1 MTEYVTPNI
10 HTVLKKYQ
18 TSAPKSLQGPGHALP
33 VAGCQTGPNC
43 PLDAT
48 LTGVSGSGGNHTD
61 LNTGGVRNLCSGH
74 LSLGN
79 LPSNSSSSS
88 VHKISSNCPQIVSS
102 QSCLNSPNA
111 GSALPPVAPLIK
123 KEVLSSPEP
132 HELGEIL
139 PSQSLPLPLSM
150 SSQTTQPQSQTVP
163 SQPPVTTVKIIPP
176 PPPELSQPI
185 FTAPDSGSGVLYETR
200 LEGKTIGCF
209 SLGGEMRLCLPQFL
223 NNVLADFTLDQINRI
238 FDELGI
244 YCSQCSPDQL
254 LEFKAAKILPT
265 DVKASGLITR
275 TDAERLCAALLH
287 RVDRNNYISDDDIP
301 KGAISFKVYHRCFGK
316 CDGICTPEL
325 YSYTKPTCIMC
336 LECKGWFSPQ
346 KFVGHV
352 HREVENRTCHWG
364 FDSRNWHDYL
374 HVALDV
380 ENREKYQK
388 ILDELK
394 EVEIKEA
401 VKAQNEI
408 LYMKRKHA
416 LHVDDEM
423 LTSQMGH
430 SPSSMVPPPHQQ
442 VSNMS
447 DKQRTEMLAVP
458 TKKAKGLEEAAAYQL
473 EYQHYQSF
481 MYAHCA
487 QQQRIGSMSAFR
499 PWAPKSFL
507 HPAATYNAVAAF
519 STLPYLSQEPPVL
532 QNPERV
538 VRSTDRERFERTY
551 QPNVALVPRKC
562 VLVKD
567 REKEHRE
574 YRERE
579 RDRER
584 IERERDQERSR
595 EREKREQHDLERGR
609 REREIQQ
616 LQQQHLLQQQTM
628 HQQQKSAQELQE
640 QVSLSSLCPTEL
652 KIKQERANTPNE
664 IPQSP
669 PLINTSGDNEDPP
682 DCRINIPISD
692 NVATLPLVSPISLTM
707 NQQQRKMLSNNNS
720 SSNSNSNGSSCHS
733 DADVMLQQQQQLQEQ
748 QQQLQPR
755 RHSLYTS
762 NSSASS
768 TSSTASTTP
777 PQQQLLPAH
786 LPPSKQYQQDHKH
799 AQTLVHQE
807 QQTRLGQSPR
817 TCPLSPTDSHSS
829 QEFSGSNEITSST
842 SPAPCN
848 DSKHISGDNGP
859 HYLHRRE
866 IGRDQPLIATVNQHA
881 KLLPSPLSA
890 NFTANNNSNHNEL
903 HSRIRISKNLINR
916 SNIMRSPTPPPSLP
930 PTAALSQLHTQQEPS
945 HTPQQQQLQPQLQI
959 LQQHQQQYEFYKH
972 NQRAYDQQR
981 QQHQHQA
988 LSTIQHQHILIR
1000 SQPNLQHVKHSPS
1013 QSSTTTGLNLSTNST
1028 KVLMRTDV
1036 TDAQNPLESQLQS
1049 SYNGLPYVGSEFELS
1064 TDTDDDSV
1072 NGEADSSNILA
1083 PWDMVVEALRD
1094 TGPKERDRVL
1104 GLLRKV
1110 LHENQ
1115 QLRYSNLQ
1123 LSEMTHKRDVMIR
1136 ELREQLRACRHHLQI
1151 LRLQEPTIQSNGLG
1165 NQDGLQDDKIR
1176 SLPLKKSLTII
1187 DENDF
1192 VNTCLTK
1199 ETDVGENDNNLV
1211 KVNSQTKLYERK
1223 KRNQSENDQFS
1234 NNEDEHEALCNNKEN
1249 DYDHGNG
1256 SDKESEKADNAV
1268 DIVDHIR
1275 SNADIEES
1283 VDEPASNKNDV
1294 NEIDIDKQ
1302 PQAKRS
1308 RIESGSE
1315 SSDSLSRTY
1324 AINKENI
1331 GHLAEHTSQGTD
1343 HDPNFDSEDEAP
1355 LSDYGN
1361 ECPKNKNKVYTQ
1373 ISNTDLG
1380 DDEAETSRFTVTN
1393 GSSSDTNTSDDD
1405 GDESSAPLTSSQTV
1419 ESDVQAP
1426 HSSSLGIVPAAS
1438 TPLSPHSTATA
1449 GQLFDSS
1456 NSSDEL
1462 SMKKAQMSASDALA
1476 KISESADDR
1485 DDLAKL
1491 KEKTKF
1497 KEVEKRFDG
1506 VQDSAC
1512 DEIKTSDNRENVKA
1526 GTLNIKK
1533 EQICTRDRRFM
1544 NNSIPSGKSNEVQK
1558 ATKYDD
1564 EKFSV
1569 SAKVNN
1575 NNICKDQVTRTP
1587 LATKASK
1594 KETPT
1599 TNTELWVKEEIM

>member
-1 MTEYVTPNI
+1 
-10 HTVLKKYQ
+10 
-18 TSAPKSLQGPGHALP
+18 
-33 VAGCQTGPNC
+33 
-43 PLDAT
+43 
-48 LTGVSGSGGNHTD
+48 
-61 LNTGGVRNLCSGH
+61 
-74 LSLGN
+74 
-79 LPSNSSSSS
+79 
-88 VHKISSNCPQIVSS
+88 
-102 QSCLNSPNA
+102 
-111 GSALPPVAPLIK
+111 
-123 KEVLSSPEP
+123 
-132 HELGEIL
+132 
-139 PSQSLPLPLSM
+139 
-150 SSQTTQPQSQTVP
+150 
-163 SQPPVTTVKIIPP
+163 
-176 PPPELSQPI
+176 
-185 FTAPDSGSGVLYETR
+185 
-200 LEGKTIGCF
+200 
-209 SLGGEMRLCLPQFL
+209 
-223 NNVLADFTLDQINRI
+223 
-238 FDELGI
+238 
-244 YCSQCSPDQL
+244 
-254 LEFKAAKILPT
+254 
-265 DVKASGLITR
+265 
-275 TDAERLCAALLH
+275 
-287 RVDRNNYISDDDIP
+287 
-301 KGAISFKVYHRCFGK
+301 
-316 CDGICTPEL
+316 
-325 YSYTKPTCIMC
+325 
-336 LECKGWFSPQ
+336 
-346 KFVGHV
+346 
-352 HREVENRTCHWG
+352 
-364 FDSRNWHDYL
+364 
-374 HVALDV
+374 
-380 ENREKYQK
+380 
-388 ILDELK
+388 
-394 EVEIKEA
+394 
-401 VKAQNEI
+401 
-408 LYMKRKHA
+408 
-416 LHVDDEM
+416 M

-430 SPSSMVPPPHQQ
+430 SLSSMAPPPHQQ
-442 VSNMS
+442 VSHMN

-458 TKKAKGLEEAAAYQL
+458 TKKAKGLEDAAAYQL
-473 EYQHYQSF
+473 EYQHYQSL

-507 HPAATYNAVAAF
+507 HPAATYNAVSAF

-562 VLVKD
+562 VLAKD

-595 EREKREQHDLERGR
+595 EREKREQHEHERCR

-616 LQQQHLLQQQTM
+616 FQQQHLLQHQTM
-628 HQQQKSAQELQE
+628 QQQKKSAQELQE
-640 QVSLSSLCPTEL
+640 QVSLTSLCPTEL

-669 PLINTSGDNEDPP
+669 PLINTSGGDEDPS

-692 NVATLPLVSPISLTM
+692 NVAAMPIVSPMSMTM

-720 SSNSNSNGSSCHS
+720 SSNSNSNSNSSSCHS
-733 DADVMLQQQQQLQEQ
+733 DADVMHQQQQQLQEQQQ

-786 LPPSKQYQQDHKH
+786 LPPSKQYQQEHKH

-848 DSKHISGDNGP
+848 DSKYISGDNEQC
-859 HYLHRRE
+859 YLHRRE
-866 IGRDQPLIATVNQHA
+866 TSRDQPNQPLIATVNQHA
-881 KLLPSPLSA
+881 KLLPTPITA

-916 SNIMRSPTPPPSLP
+916 SNIIRSPTPPPSLP
-930 PTAALSQLHTQQEPS
+930 PTAALSQLHTQQEPNN
-945 HTPQQQQLQPQLQI
+945 TPQQQQLQPQLQI
-959 LQQHQQQYEFYKH
+959 LQQHQQQFEFYKH

-981 QQHQHQA
+981 QQQQHQA

-1013 QSSTTTGLNLSTNST
+1013 QSSTTTGLNLSTHSK
-1028 KVLMRTDV
+1028 KVLMRADV
-1036 TDAQNPLESQLQS
+1036 MDAQNQQKSQIQS

-1083 PWDMVVEALRD
+1083 PWDMAVEALRD

-1136 ELREQLRACRHHLQI
+1136 ELREQLRACRHHMQI
-1151 LRLQEPTIQSNGLG
+1151 LSLHETPIQSNGLN
-1165 NQDGLQDDKIR
+1165 NQQGFQDEKIR
-1176 SLPLKKSLTII
+1176 SLPLKKSLTILE
-1187 DENDF
+1187 ENDF
-1192 VNTCLTK
+1192 VNTSLTK
-1199 ETDVGENDNNLV
+1199 ETDRGENDNNLV

-1234 NNEDEHEALCNNKEN
+1234 ENEVEQETSGNSKKN
-1249 DYDHGNG
+1249 DYDDDNG
-1256 SDKESEKADNAV
+1256 SDKESEEADNAV
-1268 DIVDHIR
+1268 DTVDHIR
-1275 SNADIEES
+1275 SNIDIEETG
-1283 VDEPASNKNDV
+1283 DETANSKNDV
-1294 NEIDIDKQ
+1294 YEIDIATQ
-1302 PQAKRS
+1302 PQPKRS

-1315 SSDSLSRTY
+1315 SSDSSNRTY
-1324 AINKENI
+1324 AINKENM
-1331 GHLAEHTSQGTD
+1331 GRLVEHTSQATD

-1355 LSDYGN
+1355 LSDYDN
-1361 ECPKNKNKVYTQ
+1361 ECSKNKN
-1373 ISNTDLG
+1373 
-1380 DDEAETSRFTVTN
+1380 DDEAEASRFTLTN
-1393 GSSSDTNTSDDD
+1393 GSGSDTNTSDED
-1405 GDESSAPLTSSQTV
+1405 GDESSAPITSSHTV
-1419 ESDVQAP
+1419 ETDVQAP
-1426 HSSSLGIVPAAS
+1426 HSSSLGIVPTAS
-1438 TPLSPHSTATA
+1438 TPLSPHSAATA

-1476 KISESADDR
+1476 KISEPADDR
-1485 DDLAKL
+1485 EDLEKV

-1497 KEVEKRFDG
+1497 NEVEKSFED
-1506 VQDSAC
+1506 VQDSTG
-1512 DEIKTSDNRENVKA
+1512 DEIKTSDNSENMKVGA
-1526 GTLNIKK
+1526 LNIKK
-1533 EQICTRDRRFM
+1533 EQNCTRDRRFLSKSM
-1544 NNSIPSGKSNEVQK
+1544 PSGKSNEVHK
-1558 ATKYDD
+1558 ATKFDD